1 MTLFWVTHAMPH
13 WTNFGVYT
21 WSVGK
26 KTCNMWHTF
35 CKKKSNCPGWN
46 NIMLFSFSV
55 NRHLTS
61 CILPKK
67 TTVNPVTKKSMECVV
82 SKELS
87 NNPQELGLHKS
98 RLRIGSQVPMFQMAW
113 SQSKPRYYLPG
124 RYPRPMNQL
133 KLLCFHWCTYCCS
146 LDMRRSCV
154 TWRFINTT

>member
-21 WSVGK
+21 WSLGK
-26 KTCNMWHTF
+26 KNTTCDTLF
-35 CKKKSNCPGWN
+35 ARKKA
-46 NIMLFSFSV
+46 IV
-55 NRHLTS
+55 QDETTS
-61 CILPKK
+61 CCFLFLSI
-67 TTVNPVTKKSMECVV
+67 VTSHHAFYLKNNFKSSDKKSMECAV

-133 KLLCFHWCTYCCS
+133 KLLCLLQLRYEKIMCHMTIHKY
-146 LDMRRSCV
+146 
-154 TWRFINTT
+154 